1 MKQPCMGC
9 GQPINGTRCVT
20 CQTKHNKERPKRRG
34 RGKGY
39 DYEYKR
45 NARIVRDNARI
56 CWICG
61 EGRKDDDPW
70 QADHLIPL
78 ADGGVRSPLAAA
90 HRSCNIRRSNRLMA
104 SKRVS

>member
-9 GQPINGTRCVT
+9 GQPINETRCVT
-20 CQTKHNKERPKRRG
+20 CQTKYNKERPKRRD

-45 NARIVRDNARI
+45 NARIVRATARI

-61 EGRKDDDPW
+61 QGRKDDDPW